1 MRLSQL
7 LISDQRFPLYGY
19 LQGSKWDSECR
30 SGCLHVKFSYC
41 CQRSWILKEERSEK
55 RKRGSY
61 CCYFVFVWHEWK
73 SLHSFIFVI
82 ENRKTQ
88 NRCSWTRD
96 YILPAAYVTHNAA
109 WLLIILEKVNHSEHE
124 AWSFILISL
133 VLSSCQS
140 SDTEMSKTL
149 TSSFKADAVSKKFST
164 CTNLKSGHLH
174 KSKI

>member
-1 MRLSQL
+1 MLQDVFPGGPVFIFLGQVFIMRLSQL

-41 CQRSWILKEERSEK
+41 CQRSWILKEKRSEK

-96 YILPAAYVTHNAA
+96 YILPAAYITHNAA

-124 AWSFILISL
+124 AWSFTSFHSCYLHVRNEPNTH
-133 VLSSCQS
+133 VL
-140 SDTEMSKTL
+140 L
-149 TSSFKADAVSKKFST
+149 
-164 CTNLKSGHLH
+164 
-174 KSKI
+174 

>member
-41 CQRSWILKEERSEK
+41 CQRSWILKEKRSEK

-96 YILPAAYVTHNAA
+96 YILPAAYITHNAA
-109 WLLIILEKVNHSEHE
+109 WLLTILS
-124 AWSFILISL
+124 WSFLKKWITVNMKHE
-133 VLSSCQS
+133 VLFSFHSCYLHVS
-140 SDTEMSKTL
+140 HPTL
-149 TSSFKADAVSKKFST
+149 KWAKHSRPP
-164 CTNLKSGHLH
+164 LKLMQCPKDFLH
-174 KSKI
+174 AQI